1 MEINVS
7 KGLIEN
13 LARVCTKAV
22 FKANSSTITEMA
34 LREGASK
41 GIILL
46 EEFSNDDANQLAKA
60 TDELKALVDK
70 LETRLADAGE
80 GWAPV
85 IADLRGGVDSLDTKE
100 IATLALSGE
109 TKKLAKAAAEYT
121 KRVQSV
127 ASETAAILDATQQIR
142 KNLSNFD
149 SKVSDDQKSATIAS
163 LSDTVENFPDL
174 AKLDKGISAVYKVPK
189 WFESAWT
196 SGADAAKSDTEGGFF
211 KKAMSFVGGLFKG
224 AKSGRLVDSKKLAD
238 AIKATPFSALQD
250 LDLSAEVASLTNS
263 SEAAGEETTELA
275 SAGVESQA
283 EPGTASAEAGKGE
296 NVGEPIA
303 SEEEASKEVDTAEN
317 ELADAAKEAVASL
330 TSPRVAVDAAL
341 DDWASGLSPSSNKT
355 ITANDRI
362 GKLKS
367 GIHGSLE
374 RAAQAVEDEVQTAIK
389 TWRDEHEETLIKSK
403 RFAKKNFDSLEDL
416 VPQIAAQMLKKTSEN
431 QLRLTKGMIHKSVHT
446 YLSKKLSLD
455 GVLLEAKRW
464 ELLAGVRRK

>member
-1 MEINVS
+1 MS

-13 LARVCTKAV
+13 LACVCAKTV

-41 GIILL
+41 GILLL
-46 EEFSNDDANQLAKA
+46 EEFNNEDANQLAKA
-60 TDELKALVDK
+60 TDELKKLIGQ
-70 LETRLADAGE
+70 LETRFADAGE

-85 IADLRGGVDSLDTKE
+85 IADLKGGVDSLDTKE
-100 IATLALSGE
+100 IAQLALSGE

-127 ASETAAILDATQQIR
+127 ASETAAILDATEQMR
-142 KNLSNFD
+142 KNLANFD
-149 SKVSDDQKSATIAS
+149 AKVPDDKKSSTIAS

-174 AKLDKGISAVYKVPK
+174 AKLDKGISSVYKVPK

-238 AIKATPFSALQD
+238 AIKSTPFGALQD

-263 SEAAGEETTELA
+263 SKAAGEETTELA
-275 SAGVESQA
+275 SAGVESQG
-283 EPGTASAEAGKGE
+283 ETAASTNAGKGE
-296 NVGEPIA
+296 DVGEPIA
-303 SEEEASKEVDTAEN
+303 SEQEASEEVDLAAS
-317 ELADAAKEAVASL
+317 ELAAAAEEAVADL
-330 TSPRVAVDAAL
+330 TSPRAAVDAAL
-341 DDWASGLSPSSNKT
+341 DDWTAGLSPSSNKT
-355 ITANDRI
+355 ITASDRI

-374 RAAQAVEDEVQTAIK
+374 RVAQVVEDEVKTAIK

-416 VPQIAAQMLKKTSEN
+416 VPQIAAQMLKKTAEN
-431 QLRLTKGMIHKSVHT
+431 QSRLTKSMVHKSVHT
-446 YLSKKLSLD
+446 YLNKKLSLN

-464 ELLAGVRRK
+464 ELIAGVRRK